1 MADWYMVF
9 AATENEKGEIYWLNR
24 PVGVFNASSPLDAIK
39 AAAKK
44 HGALT
49 NMFAIAGYPEGIA
62 FMEADEPVSEF
73 GGDTREDRKML
84 AAIHR
89 QRALLQL
96 GDGSDPMRQP
106 GESGDYGKRH

>member
-1 MADWYMVF
+1 MANDWYMVF

-24 PVGVFNASSPLDAIK
+24 PVGVFSAPTPIDAIK

-49 NMFAIAGYPEGIA
+49 NMFAVPGYPEGIA
-62 FMEADEPVSEF
+62 FMQHDESVSEF

-84 AAIHR
+84 AAIQR

-96 GDGSDPMRQP
+96 GDGGDPMRPQ
-106 GESGDYGKRH
+106 R